1 MTKKKKENW
10 AVALIIIGMF
20 AMLVCAIVAMMMDN
34 KIVSIVGYVVG
45 GILILTGLIFYFV
58 NYYKPEEFD
67 RIETREIESENDMYN
82 TQKHVNADMSAP
94 SYKGTGGEIVFEDE
108 EENVFQE
115 SISESNFDNT
125 EKINSEDDFYSEES
139 VGRTEDDVNSVD
151 LFEVNK
157 NYKQNYKTSSFGEKL
172 MMYVILWF
180 TVGSMAILF
189 LTFFFVRNHTLY
201 WILITYGMSTFAGT
215 IIICILSA
223 IIQRQRFLNYL
234 RRDNSDLYAKC
245 DIAEGTVINCKL
257 YSHAT
262 NSIKKGPYSN
272 RHINKI
278 VVEVTKSSFNN
289 SSSKPLNVVRMLTL
303 HEYNVGAKVKFYQKL
318 DNPKKCYI
326 IEDKDIM

>member
-34 KIVSIVGYVVG
+34 KIVSIAGYVVG
-45 GILILTGLIFYFV
+45 GILILTGLILYFV

-94 SYKGTGGEIVFEDE
+94 PYKGTGGEVVFEDE

-115 SISESNFDNT
+115 SISESNFENT
-125 EKINSEDDFYSEES
+125 EKINIEDDFYSEES

-157 NYKQNYKTSSFGEKL
+157 NFKQNYKTSSFGEKL

-180 TVGSMAILF
+180 TVGSMAILL

-201 WILITYGMSTFAGT
+201 WILITYGMSV
-215 IIICILSA
+215 
-223 IIQRQRFLNYL
+223 R
-234 RRDNSDLYAKC
+234 
-245 DIAEGTVINCKL
+245 
-257 YSHAT
+257 
-262 NSIKKGPYSN
+262 
-272 RHINKI
+272 
-278 VVEVTKSSFNN
+278 KSTRLN
-289 SSSKPLNVVRMLTL
+289 SSHP
-303 HEYNVGAKVKFYQKL
+303 
-318 DNPKKCYI
+318 
-326 IEDKDIM
+326 